1 MPFVHFS
8 LKSPQNAE
16 LFLSWVR
23 AIECSIHFVFQH
35 EDEKKTMA
43 RERLRDRTYSET
55 FTSHRPPKCK
65 PGRPRP
71 RNGEQPSTNKVPI
84 SIDAATLP
92 WLKRRSNFNDFSQP
106 SKQKKT
112 CQDTNTEG
120 LKVCTSFLAIE
131 KEFLTIS
138 TTFKSLKLYKFYKH
152 DSKIKI
158 LAVRNRINLKR
169 LLQNRPI

>member
-1 MPFVHFS
+1 MTKKKKLPKILNFFAREDTKILS
-8 LKSPQNAE
+8 TLFWS
-16 LFLSWVR
+16 FLS
-23 AIECSIHFVFQH
+23 ICCSIHVAFQH

-43 RERLRDRTYSET
+43 RERLRDRTYSES

-120 LKVCTSFLAIE
+120 LKV
-131 KEFLTIS
+131 
-138 TTFKSLKLYKFYKH
+138 SLLGFW
-152 DSKIKI
+152 
-158 LAVRNRINLKR
+158 AA
-169 LLQNRPI
+169 